1 MKIGVLSVQGD
12 FAAHKRMLARIG
24 VQAVEVRTPADLKTI
39 AGLIMPGGEST
50 TMLKF
55 LIEESLAEPIRNF
68 AGAGTP
74 IFGTCAG
81 AILLAHEVTG
91 PAQPSLRLIDIT
103 VERNAYGLQVDS
115 FVGEADTQLTGGAL
129 EAVFIRAPRIRR
141 LGPGVET
148 LARVGREPVLV
159 REGNIMAATFHPEL
173 SGDQRIHRL
182 FVEIA
187 QANYHP
193 LMETK
198 NNDEGL
204 QVGRD

>member
-1 MKIGVLSVQGD
+1 MKIGVLAVQGD
-12 FAAHKRMLARIG
+12 FAAHKRMLGRIG
-24 VQAVEVRTPADLKTI
+24 VQSVEVRTPADLKTV

-55 LIEESLAEPIRNF
+55 LTEESLAEPIKAFAR
-68 AGAGTP
+68 AGAP

-81 AILLAHEVTG
+81 AILLAEEVTG

-103 VERNAYGLQVDS
+103 VERNAYGRQVDS
-115 FVGEADTQLTGGAL
+115 FVGEAESELAGGAL

-148 LARVGREPVLV
+148 IARVDGEPVLV

-173 SGDQRIHRL
+173 GGDQRVHRL
-182 FVEIA
+182 FVEIVH
-187 QANYHP
+187 ANYHP
-193 LMETK
+193 LMEI

-204 QVGRD
+204 HVGRD

>member
-1 MKIGVLSVQGD
+1 MKIGVLAVQGD

-24 VQAVEVRTPADLKTI
+24 VQSVEVRTPADLQSI

-55 LIEESLAEPIRNF
+55 LIEEALAEPIKDF
-68 AGAGTP
+68 ARAGTP

-103 VERNAYGLQVDS
+103 VERNAYGRQVDS
-115 FVGEADTQLTGGAL
+115 FVGEAETELAGGSL

-148 LARVGREPVLV
+148 LARVDGEPVLV
-159 REGNIMAATFHPEL
+159 REGNIIAATFHPEL
-173 SGDQRIHRL
+173 GGDQRVHRL

-187 QANYHP
+187 QANYP
-193 LMETK
+193 FMET
-198 NNDEGL
+198 NNDKGL
-204 QVGRD
+204 QMGRD

>member
-1 MKIGVLSVQGD
+1 MKIGVLAVQGD
-12 FAAHKRMLARIG
+12 FAAHQRMLARLG
-24 VQAVEVRTPADLKTI
+24 VESVEVRRAADLKTI

-55 LIEESLAEPIRNF
+55 LTEESLAEPIQAF
-68 AGAGTP
+68 ARSGAP
-74 IFGTCAG
+74 ILGTCAG
-81 AILLAHEVTG
+81 AILLAREVTG

-103 VERNAYGLQVDS
+103 VERNAYGRQVDS
-115 FVGEADTQLTGGAL
+115 FVGEAETELTGGSL

-141 LGPGVET
+141 LGQGVET
-148 LARVGREPVLV
+148 LARVGSEPVLV

-173 SGDQRIHRL
+173 GGDQRVHRL

-187 QANYHP
+187 QTNNHP
-193 LMETK
+193 LMET

>member
-1 MKIGVLSVQGD
+1 MKIGVLAIQGD
-12 FAAHKRMLARIG
+12 FSAHKRMLARIG
-24 VQAVEVRTPADLKTI
+24 VQSVEVRTPSDLEHI

-55 LIEESLAEPIRNF
+55 LTEEALAEPIRDF
-68 AGAGTP
+68 ARSCKP

-81 AILLAHEVTG
+81 AILLANEVTG

-103 VERNAYGLQVDS
+103 VERNAYGRQVDS
-115 FVGEADTQLTGGAL
+115 FVGEAESELTGGKL

-141 LGPGVET
+141 LGSGVET
-148 LARVGREPVLV
+148 LARVDREPVLV
-159 REGNIMAATFHPEL
+159 REGNILAATFHPEL
-173 SGDQRIHRL
+173 GGDQRVHRL

-193 LMETK
+193 IMET
-198 NNDEGL
+198 NNDEGV
-204 QVGRD
+204 QMGRD